1 MNKYYYNNLMQ
12 GDVLAV
18 SLVVVVTR
26 LDFGL
31 KRQVTGL
38 IEFGAL
44 HYICSPTV
52 SIKKYFFR

>member
-1 MNKYYYNNLMQ
+1 MQ
-12 GDVLAV
+12 GNVLAV

>member
-26 LDFGL
+26 LDFGF
-31 KRQVTGL
+31 KRQATGL

-44 HYICSPTV
+44 HYCV
-52 SIKKYFFR
+52 YKKVFF